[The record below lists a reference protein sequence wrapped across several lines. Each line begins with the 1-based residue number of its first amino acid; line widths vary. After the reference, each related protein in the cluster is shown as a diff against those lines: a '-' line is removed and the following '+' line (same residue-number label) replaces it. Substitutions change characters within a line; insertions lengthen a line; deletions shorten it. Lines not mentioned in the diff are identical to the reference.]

1 MGWCKCGSLLEPP
14 VFGRLVRTVDFK
26 LGTAMSFFS
35 LLAAGFL
42 IFTAVMVLFF
52 FFMGILQW
60 RENRSKQQ

>member
-1 MGWCKCGSLLEPP
+1 
-14 VFGRLVRTVDFK
+14 
-26 LGTAMSFFS
+26 MSFFS

>member
-1 MGWCKCGSLLEPP
+1 MWIAARAGCFS
-14 VFGRLVRTVDFK
+14 VRLGRTVDVK

-52 FFMGILQW
+52 FLMGILQW